1 MKFGKTFFRLMGI
14 CAFLTAAL
22 QLICWVLSKSFTFPL
37 NFNEHVAMM
46 SNPYYPA
53 QMYAVVISLFFTLPV
68 YWGITAKK
76 MNTHAPI
83 VLTAFIFMIIWW
95 ILDMMN
101 HSLRLFFVHND
112 LVVSYSHATSE
123 IVKINI
129 QSLYNHMDGIF
140 RSLAFPRIPLILVGT
155 FLYFLATWRGRGLEK
170 IVSVL
175 LLITFLQEIL
185 YFVNY
190 NVGLTWLFQII
201 DPFHEVV
208 AVPTRLAI
216 GAWLFFGVTKP
227 QEEKSV

>member
-1 MKFGKTFFRLMGI
+1 MDFGKTFFRLMGI
-14 CAFLTAAL
+14 CSFVTAAL
-22 QLICWVLSKSFTFPL
+22 QIISWILSKSFTFPL

-68 YWGITAKK
+68 YWGITVKK
-76 MNTHAPI
+76 MNTHAPF

-95 ILDMMN
+95 ISDMMN

-123 IVKINI
+123 IAKINI

-140 RSLAFPRIPLILVGT
+140 RSLSFARIPLILVGT

-170 IVSVL
+170 IVSIL

-190 NVGLTWLFQII
+190 NVGLTWLFEII
-201 DPFHEVV
+201 DPFHEAV

-216 GAWLFFGVTKP
+216 GAWLFFGDTKP
-227 QEEKSV
+227 QEE